1 MRSFNV
7 ACNVMFFISIV
18 FAFPFF
24 GYLEVPQIVFYMIFI
39 LVGLSNLAFL
49 VVGEATKV
57 AWVRNRRLTVL
68 LPVLLMISLQ
78 MASMNFFLRQLDEM
92 HDKLNN
98 MYPVSEHDE
107 LLLQSFVIINMLLFY
122 MMPLFMGVSFFAY
135 TSELGRKLEDS
146 TFEGAEDA
154 RQNLV

>member
-49 VVGEATKV
+49 VVGEGTKV

-68 LPVLLMISLQ
+68 LPVLIMISLQ
-78 MASMNFFLRQLDEM
+78 LASMNFFLRQLDEM

-98 MYPVSEHDE
+98 MYPVS
-107 LLLQSFVIINMLLFY
+107 
-122 MMPLFMGVSFFAY
+122 
-135 TSELGRKLEDS
+135 
-146 TFEGAEDA
+146 
-154 RQNLV
+154 